1 MTAPLEKPLLE
12 QELTKSII
20 GAFYAVYNALGF
32 GFLEHV
38 YAAVLEKELS
48 MRGYEV
54 GREVLVPVYYRGELA
69 AYQRLDLLVGG
80 RVVVE
85 VKASEHL
92 PPIAE
97 RQLFNYLRCTKLEVG
112 LLLHFG
118 AEAKFKRL
126 VHTSAHKRPIFA
138 DQGGS
143 FAPRPSKSANS
154 ASPIQSN
161 LTRPNDPDAQSESNS
176 TAPYDPDAHTK
187 L

>member
-1 MTAPLEKPLLE
+1 MNAPLSQPLIE
-12 QELTKSII
+12 PEITNSVI
-20 GAFYAVYNALGF
+20 GAFYTVYNALGF

-48 MRGYEV
+48 MRGHEV

-85 VKASEHL
+85 VKASERL

-126 VHTSAHKRPIFA
+126 VHTSAHKRPILA
-138 DQGGS
+138 DQGS
-143 FAPRPSKSANS
+143 SLAPRSPKSAKS
-154 ASPIQSN
+154 ASPSQSK
-161 LTRPNDPDAQSESNS
+161 LTG
-176 TAPYDPDAHTK
+176 PYDPDPQSE

>member
-1 MTAPLEKPLLE
+1 
-12 QELTKSII
+12 
-20 GAFYAVYNALGF
+20 V
-32 GFLEHV
+32 
-38 YAAVLEKELS
+38 
-48 MRGYEV
+48 
-54 GREVLVPVYYRGELA
+54 

-97 RQLFNYLRCTKLEVG
+97 RQLFNYLRCTNLEVG

-126 VHTSAHKRPIFA
+126 VHTSAHKRPILA
-138 DQGGS
+138 DQRSS
-143 FAPRPSKSANS
+143 FAPRSPASAKSAFPGQSNS
-154 ASPIQSN
+154 TRRYDREAQTESN
-161 LTRPNDPDAQSESNS
+161 LTRRNDSEAHTAPNS
-176 TAPYDPDAHTK
+176 TPQHDADTHTK

>member
-1 MTAPLEKPLLE
+1 MNAPTDQPLIE
-12 QELTKSII
+12 PEITNSVI
-20 GAFYAVYNALGF
+20 GAFFAVYNALGF

-48 MRGYEV
+48 MRGHEV

-118 AEAKFKRL
+118 PEAKFKRL
-126 VHTSAHKRPIFA
+126 IHTSVHKRPILA
-138 DQGGS
+138 DQRSS
-143 FAPRPSKSANS
+143 FAPRSPKSAKS
-154 ASPIQSN
+154 ASPIQSK
-161 LTRPNDPDAQSESNS
+161 LTG
-176 TAPYDPDAHTK
+176 PYDPDPQSE